1 MSVSEST
8 QLRPWRGVLLLL
20 VVLSFTCAPSAYAG
34 DFPRLVIF
42 GDSLSD
48 AGNHYI
54 AFGTTSLAP
63 FMPIPIASYAI
74 GGHHFSNGATWA
86 EQLTQD
92 LGLPTS
98 GSPALRAPGVF
109 TNYAVGRAR
118 ARANA
123 PVFPLFDLSTQ
134 VGRFLT
140 DFGGQ
145 ASSDDLYVVW
155 IGANDLEDA
164 LDALASGG
172 DPSAIIGAAITAT
185 ANNILALYGSGARTF
200 LIPNLPNFA
209 NTPAV
214 RAAGPAAQ
222 VAATLLTGAY
232 NQALDNALSQ
242 VQALIVL
249 HRLQPIHFIRLNVK
263 ALLDDIVAAPQDF
276 GLTDA
281 EDSCLTFFVTGDVI
295 CATANRHLF
304 WDGIHPT
311 TAGHAILAGAARQV
325 LADP

>member
-1 MSVSEST
+1 MNVSKST
-8 QLRPWRGVLLLL
+8 QLRPWRRALVLIA
-20 VVLSFTCAPSAYAG
+20 VLSFAFAPSAHAG
-34 DFPRLVIF
+34 NFPRLVIF

-48 AGNHYI
+48 AGNHFI

-63 FMPIPIASYAI
+63 FMPIPDASYDI

-86 EQLTQD
+86 EQLTQA

-109 TNYAVGRAR
+109 TSYAVGRAR
-118 ARANA
+118 ARAGA
-123 PVFPLFDLSTQ
+123 PVFSSFDLSTQ

-145 ASSDDLYVVW
+145 AASESLYVIW

-164 LDALASGG
+164 LDGLPS
-172 DPSAIIGAAITAT
+172 DPSPIIGAAIAAT
-185 ANNILALYGSGARTF
+185 ANNILALYGFGARTF

-214 RAAGPAAQ
+214 RAAGPLAQ
-222 VAATLLTGAY
+222 FYATLLTNAYNGAL
-232 NQALDNALSQ
+232 NQALTSLQGLPGIHIILLDDNG
-242 VQALIVL
+242 
-249 HRLQPIHFIRLNVK
+249 
-263 ALLDDIVAAPQDF
+263 LLDDIVAAPQDF

-281 EDSCLTFFVTGDVI
+281 ENSCLTFFVTGHVI

-311 TAGHAILAGAARQV
+311 TAGHAILAGAARQAI
-325 LADP
+325 ADP